1 MNTNQHW
8 TKDNIPDLQ
17 GKTAIVTGANS
28 GLGFE
33 DTKAL
38 AAKGAHV
45 VMACRNLEKAE
56 AAADTIQRE
65 IPGASLKVQLLDLAS
80 LESIRDFARE
90 FNNHYDRLEI
100 LINNAGLMAIPQRKT
115 ADGFEMQF
123 GTNHLGHFALT
134 GLLLVKLLAAETARI
149 VTVSSDLHKQG
160 RVNFE
165 DLNSER
171 EYNKWAAYGQ
181 SKLANLLFAYELQR
195 RLERV
200 QTNVISVASH
210 PGYAATNLQRKG
222 PEMSGASLQ
231 GLLMSLSNLVFAQS
245 AEKGAL
251 PTLYAATAPGV
262 KGGEYYGPG
271 GFLGMRGYPEK
282 VQSSERSYD
291 NEVAERLWEVSEQLT
306 GVHIEL
312 EEAKAI

>member
-1 MNTNQHW
+1 
-8 TKDNIPDLQ
+8 
-17 GKTAIVTGANS
+17 
-28 GLGFE
+28 
-33 DTKAL
+33 
-38 AAKGAHV
+38 
-45 VMACRNLEKAE
+45 
-56 AAADTIQRE
+56 
-65 IPGASLKVQLLDLAS
+65 
-80 LESIRDFARE
+80 
-90 FNNHYDRLEI
+90 
-100 LINNAGLMAIPQRKT
+100 MAIPQRKT

-312 EEAKAI
+312 EEAKAKAI